1 MRIFFLF
8 LFMPFLMFLCEGTD
22 TIYPGKCL
30 YSSRNQD
37 NYLKSPNGQ
46 YRVYMQGNGDVV
58 LYKCVDG
65 YQPLWKSNTRKNYP
79 AEPYR
84 LCMDRND
91 KLVAYD
97 RYDRK
102 VWDNQV
108 GSKNGWASG
117 GRAKIRNDGNFVV
130 YDKNWKTMWHS
141 GTRGGKQSSSYGTGY
156 VGQRT
161 YNYYFNQIYQS
172 NFQIFFNLFLS

>member
-1 MRIFFLF
+1 
-8 LFMPFLMFLCEGTD
+8 MFLCEGTD

-130 YDKNWKTMWHS
+130 YDKNWKIFTDTSEKPKAISCLDGIRVLSILLVMFGHMAS
-141 GTRGGKQSSSYGTGY
+141 NYSYAP
-156 VGQRT
+156 V
-161 YNYYFNQIYQS
+161 NNK
-172 NFQIFFNLFLS
+172 